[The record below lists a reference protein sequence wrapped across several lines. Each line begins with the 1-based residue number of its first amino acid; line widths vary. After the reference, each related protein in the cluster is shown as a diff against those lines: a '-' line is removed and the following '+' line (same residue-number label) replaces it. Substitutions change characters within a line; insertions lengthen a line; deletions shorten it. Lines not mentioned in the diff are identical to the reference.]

1 MSAWADVADVSEL
14 ARVGALTA
22 MAGGTEVAVFDVD
35 GELLACEAACPH
47 RGGPLAEGT
56 VRSGVVTCPHH
67 WWRFDLRSGRRLGD
81 PETRV
86 VCYPVRVDRDRVEV
100 LVPPDRPAW
109 SLRERLLAAGREWT
123 KAQGG
128 LER

>member
-1 MSAWADVADVSEL
+1 MSVWTDVADVSEL
-14 ARVGALTA
+14 ARVEALTA
-22 MAGGTEVAVFDVD
+22 RAGGTEVAVFNVG

-47 RGGPLAEGT
+47 RGGPLTEGT
-56 VRSGVVTCPHH
+56 VRSGVLTCPRH

-81 PETRV
+81 PETRLT
-86 VCYPVRVDRDRVEV
+86 CYPVRVAGDRVEV
-100 LVPPDRPAW
+100 LVPSDRPTS

-123 KAQGG
+123 MAQGG